1 MASYASLDEAFGGSY
16 GKKGKTMKDENKV
29 YNSPTRRT
37 ESALNEHADAITSL
51 TRSLPIASNDE
62 DQTNNYA
69 PARISG
75 TRSGTNQIEPFSVRD
90 YKSPTIPGTPGFA
103 YAPPEP
109 SSDARGD
116 WDTRLDRLVRK
127 MERTTATAGETSTH
141 DLLLYIFT
149 GVFMLF
155 VLDTFVQIGK
165 RSK

>member
-16 GKKGKTMKDENKV
+16 GQKGKITTKV

-37 ESALNEHADAITSL
+37 ESALDEHADAIKTLTS
-51 TRSLPIASNDE
+51 TLPIASSDDE
-62 DQTNNYA
+62 MSNNYS
-69 PARISG
+69 PVRMSG
-75 TRSGTNQIEPFSVRD
+75 KAHSGTNQIEPFSVRD
-90 YKSPTIPGTPGFA
+90 YKTPAIPGTHGFA

-109 SSDARGD
+109 SSDPRGQ
-116 WDTRLDRLVRK
+116 WDARLDRLVRK
-127 MERTTATAGETSTH
+127 MERSTANSGETSTH

>member
-16 GKKGKTMKDENKV
+16 GQKGKITTKV

-37 ESALNEHADAITSL
+37 ESALDDHADAIKTLTS
-51 TRSLPIASNDE
+51 TLPIASSDDE
-62 DQTNNYA
+62 MSNNYS
-69 PARISG
+69 PVRMSG
-75 TRSGTNQIEPFSVRD
+75 KAHSGTNQIEPFSVRD
-90 YKSPTIPGTPGFA
+90 YKTPSIPGTHGFA
-103 YAPPEP
+103 YSPPEP
-109 SSDARGD
+109 SSDPRGQ
-116 WDTRLDRLVRK
+116 WDARLDRLVRK
-127 MERTTATAGETSTH
+127 MERSTASNGETSTH

>member
-16 GKKGKTMKDENKV
+16 GQKGKITTKV

-37 ESALNEHADAITSL
+37 ESALDEHADAIKTLTS
-51 TRSLPIASNDE
+51 TLPIASSDDE
-62 DQTNNYA
+62 MSNNYS
-69 PARISG
+69 PVRMSG
-75 TRSGTNQIEPFSVRD
+75 KAHSGTNQIEPFSVRD
-90 YKSPTIPGTPGFA
+90 YKTPAIPGTHGFA

-109 SSDARGD
+109 SSDPRGQ
-116 WDTRLDRLVRK
+116 WDARLDRLVRK
-127 MERTTATAGETSTH
+127 MERSTANRGETSTH